1 MFDLCQYR
9 NMFGKPGQG
18 VHSYRFMNIAVV
30 DVLLTILGAWLIHR
44 YFIRQLKL
52 DFWQILVLL
61 FVLGIVMHRL
71 FCVNSTIN
79 MMIFGPVS

>member
-1 MFDLCQYR
+1 
-9 NMFGKPGQG
+9 MFGKPGQG